1 MRRQVLALATVIVLA
16 TPVADATAAV
26 RAAQKTTAK
35 KKVVTTKLVGAIEQA
50 DRWGTVQVTVTEQ
63 TTTTSGSKKV
73 TRRYTDLGG
82 SYTYHTG
89 RSQFI
94 MSNALPQLRS
104 EFLSAQ
110 SSKVQMVSGASYTS
124 QAFEES
130 LQSALAKAKV

>member
-1 MRRQVLALATVIVLA
+1 MRRQILVLVTAVVLAA
-16 TPVADATAAV
+16 PVADAVGATRISRQEA
-26 RAAQKTTAK
+26 AK
-35 KKVVTTKLVGAIEQA
+35 KKVVTKKLVGAVEQA
-50 DRWGTVQVTVTEQ
+50 DRWGTVQITVTEQ
-63 TTTTSGSKKV
+63 LTTTAGSKKV

-110 SSKVQMVSGASYTS
+110 SPKVQMISGASYTS

-130 LQSALAKAKV
+130 LQSALAKA